1 MRSFG
6 PFRCV
11 RFFFDV
17 CVLLCFWWFCTPV
30 GFVCD
35 YGVMGYTRAFAIPG
49 MWCLGVLV
57 RAAHRGVMGVLGVLG
72 FSMYGE
78 GVLH

>member
-1 MRSFG
+1 M
-6 PFRCV
+6 
-11 RFFFDV
+11 
-17 CVLLCFWWFCTPV
+17 LLCIWWFCAPV

-49 MWCLGVLV
+49 MWCWGVVARAARRGAVSVLRVLV
-57 RAAHRGVMGVLGVLG
+57 L
-72 FSMYGE
+72 SMYGE